1 MSQKARAALKYV
13 SGVGAEP
20 RPPRFGPS
28 SQANVMWPVPA
39 RLTVATFRNGV
50 TDVTSASKTISRRV
64 IVGSSPSGVALIGGP
79 PRVSPHRIAAR
90 RPRAGRRSAASV
102 VASAATFQGGTPR
115 MAITAKIL
123 HVDLTD
129 RTHRAEEIPEAT
141 YRKYL
146 GGGALAA
153 HLLLRDLKPGADPLG
168 PDNVLVLMTSVINGL
183 SLSGTNRYT
192 AAAKSPLTGG
202 YGESEAGGWWGPELR
217 AAGFEGVT
225 IRGRSETPVYL
236 WIKDGQVEFRD
247 GAQYWGKLSGEVQD
261 GLEAELGDK
270 RIRVLQTGIAGER
283 GVRFAAIVNQLKH
296 FHGRGGLGAVMGAKN
311 LKAIVARGTKPP
323 TAADKDKAK
332 GQLVWFKEHYD
343 RAKDRFHQLG
353 SSSAVMA
360 LEASGILPTRNF
372 RDGSFEG
379 ARAISGQT
387 MRDTILVNRGTCYAC
402 AVACKRE
409 VEVKELGVTPKYGG
423 PEYETLAA
431 SGSLCGVSDLNALA
445 LINQLYAQYVLDS
458 ISTGVVIAF
467 AMECYEHGI
476 VTKQTTGGIELE
488 WGNADAVIQLVHL
501 IGRREGFGRLLGEG
515 VKRAARELGRGA
527 ERFALHV
534 KGQELPMHD
543 PRGKKGLSLAY
554 ALSPTGADHMEAPH
568 DPLYAGF
575 HPQGHP
581 LGVLGL
587 IEPLDPL
594 TLDAKKVRAFFE
606 TQKVWSAY
614 NSVGMCDFVGTPLN
628 GLELQPMIDYIN
640 GVTGWN
646 MSLYELMKVGE
657 RNNTLARLFN
667 CREGFTP
674 EDDVLPQRMHEGIG
688 NGPLKGHFVDPGEFL
703 SARRT
708 YYEMAG
714 WDPETGTPTA
724 TKLAELGVEVG
735 VAT

>member
-1 MSQKARAALKYV
+1 MA
-13 SGVGAEP
+13 SG
-20 RPPRFGPS
+20 
-28 SQANVMWPVPA
+28 
-39 RLTVATFRNGV
+39 
-50 TDVTSASKTISRRV
+50 
-64 IVGSSPSGVALIGGP
+64 
-79 PRVSPHRIAAR
+79 
-90 RPRAGRRSAASV
+90 
-102 VASAATFQGGTPR
+102 
-115 MAITAKIL
+115 ITGKLL
-123 HVDLTD
+123 HVDLTT
-129 RTHRAEEIPEAT
+129 RQTRVEEIPET
-141 YRKYL
+141 VMRKYL

-153 HLLLRDLKPGADPLG
+153 WVLLREMRPGVDPLG
-168 PDNVLVLMTSVINGL
+168 PDNVLVFTTSVINGL

-217 AAGFEGVT
+217 AAGWDGVV
-225 IRGRSETPVYL
+225 IRGRAEEPVYL

-247 GAQYWGKLSGEVQD
+247 ARPYWGKLSGEVQD
-261 GLEAELGDK
+261 GLELELGDK

-311 LKAIVARGTKPP
+311 LKAVVVRGSKPP
-323 TAADKDKAK
+323 IATDKEKAK

-372 RDGSFEG
+372 RDGSFEH

-409 VEVKELGVTPKYGG
+409 VEVKDLGVTPKYGG

-445 LINQLYAQYVLDS
+445 LVNQLYAQYVLDS
-458 ISTGVVIAF
+458 ISTGAVIAF

-476 VTKQTTGGIELE
+476 ITKEMTGGIELT
-488 WGNADAVIQLVHL
+488 WGNADAVVQIVHL
-501 IGRREGFGRLLGEG
+501 IGKREGIGRLLGEG
-515 VKRAARELGRGA
+515 VKRAAAELGSGA
-527 ERFALHV
+527 QRFALHV

-575 HPQGHP
+575 HAQGHP
-581 LGVLGL
+581 MGVLGL

-594 TLDAKKVRAFFE
+594 VLDAKKVRAFFE
-606 TQKVWSAY
+606 TQKVWSSY

-628 GLELQPMIDYIN
+628 GLELEPMVSYIN
-640 GVTGWN
+640 AVTGWN

-667 CREGFTP
+667 DREGFTP
-674 EDDVLPQRMHEGIG
+674 DDDVLPQRMHEGIG
-688 NGPLKGHFVDPGEFL
+688 NGPLQGQSIDRDEFL

-708 YYEMAG
+708 YYAMAG
-714 WDPETGTPTA
+714 WDPETGRPTA
-724 TKLAELGVEVG
+724 AKLAELGLEDAVKS
-735 VAT
+735 